1 MFSDNAPPRM
11 TLAACQHIA
20 QQSLMLAPFAVNVFK
35 KLCHLKHLKLKL
47 DGHRVK
53 WSPDNLYP
61 ITKKLLLS

>member
-1 MFSDNAPPRM
+1 MLSDNAPPRTM

-35 KLCHLKHLKLKL
+35 KLW
-47 DGHRVK
+47 VK

-61 ITKKLLLS
+61 ITQDDF